1 MCAHTLTMKTFGL
14 TGGIGMGKSTAADF
28 LLQRG
33 ISVVDSD
40 AIARQIVEPGQPALG
55 EIKQVFGDDIIDSE
69 GRLQRDR
76 LAARVF
82 SDADARRKLEAI
94 LHPRIRAIWQAQLE
108 TWSAE
113 GRPSAVAMIPLLF
126 ETGAAGEF
134 SATICIA
141 CSQVTQ
147 RLRLRARGWTD
158 DQINLRIGA
167 QMPIEKKMA
176 LADYVVWTE
185 GEIDVHQAQL
195 QRITT

>member
-1 MCAHTLTMKTFGL
+1 
-14 TGGIGMGKSTAADF
+14 MGKSASANY
-28 LLQRG
+28 LQQRG

-40 AIARQIVEPGQPALG
+40 AIARQIVEPGQPALA
-55 EIKQVFGDDIIDSE
+55 EIKQMFGDGIIDSA

-94 LHPRIRAIWQAQLE
+94 LHPRIRAIWQAQLA
-108 TWSAE
+108 TWSAA
-113 GRPSAVAMIPLLF
+113 GCPSAVAVIPLLF

-134 SATICIA
+134 DATICIA
-141 CSQVTQ
+141 CSRPTQ

-158 DQINLRIGA
+158 NQINLRIEA
-167 QMPIEKKMA
+167 QMPVEKKMA

-195 QRITT
+195 QRIIT